1 MKEADS
7 WSDVSYVGMLLV
19 FGGLALAFYHASL
32 FNNLN
37 LSSPFSCFVIFNNG
51 WHSLRVSDILHVIK
65 NYYYSLVFIRLL
77 IK

>member
-37 LSSPFSCFVIFNNG
+37 LSSPLSCFVIFNNG
-51 WHSLRVSDILHVIK
+51 WHSFRVFNTLNVIK
-65 NYYYSLVFIRLL
+65 NRYYTLVYYLL
-77 IK
+77 NK